1 MIGNKGK
8 KKEDIFFD
16 MFVGQ
21 IEKVQEAAAK
31 FSALVNDY
39 SDVNEKVRAMKNI
52 ESECDTIVHNILSEL
67 NGSFITPFDREDIY
81 AITRQIDCIVD
92 SLEEVSNRF
101 VVFGVDYVRPETLKM
116 AELIEQAIGALKI
129 LFNHLKDVKK
139 PLRVMEQVIEV
150 NRIENEGDIV
160 YRDALTALFRSETD
174 PIEVIK
180 WKHLFEQMEGA
191 LDACEDVANIIEG
204 VVMKYA

>member
-1 MIGNKGK
+1 MIGNKAR

-16 MFVGQ
+16 MFIGQ
-21 IEKVQEAAAK
+21 IEKVQEASVK
-31 FSALVNDY
+31 FSLLVNDY

-52 ESECDTIVHNILSEL
+52 ESECDSIVHNILAEL
-67 NGSFITPFDREDIY
+67 NGCFVTPFDREDIY

-101 VVFGVDYVRPETLKM
+101 VVFGVDAVRPEARQL
-116 AELIEQAIGALKI
+116 AELIQQAVDALKI
-129 LFNHLKDVKK
+129 LFDHLKDVKK

-150 NRIENEGDIV
+150 NRIENEGDVV
-160 YRDALTALFRSETD
+160 YRDALAHLFRTETD
-174 PIEVIK
+174 PTEIIK
-180 WKHLFEQMEGA
+180 WKHLLEQMEGA

>member
-1 MIGNKGK
+1 MIGNKAK

-16 MFVGQ
+16 MFIGQ
-21 IEKVQEAAAK
+21 IEKVQEASAR

-52 ESECDTIVHNILSEL
+52 ESECDSIVHNILSEL
-67 NGSFITPFDREDIY
+67 NGCFVTPFDREDIY

-101 VVFGVDYVRPETLKM
+101 VVFGVDAVRPEALKM
-116 AELIEQAIGALKI
+116 AELIRQAIDALKI

-160 YRDALTALFRSETD
+160 YRDALAHLFRTETD
-174 PIEVIK
+174 PIEIIK